1 MASLAV
7 EMEVRDDGTGGPTQL
22 GYYKQLLLPS
32 PTANV
37 HVTRATHASP
47 APTYIYD
54 ARVHSLRTG
63 ARQGCA
69 CVFLV

>member
-1 MASLAV
+1 
-7 EMEVRDDGTGGPTQL
+7 MEVRDDGTGGPTQL

-37 HVTRATHASP
+37 TRATHASP
-47 APTYIYD
+47 APTYIND
-54 ARVHSLRTG
+54 ARVHSLHTG
-63 ARQGCA
+63 ARQRCA